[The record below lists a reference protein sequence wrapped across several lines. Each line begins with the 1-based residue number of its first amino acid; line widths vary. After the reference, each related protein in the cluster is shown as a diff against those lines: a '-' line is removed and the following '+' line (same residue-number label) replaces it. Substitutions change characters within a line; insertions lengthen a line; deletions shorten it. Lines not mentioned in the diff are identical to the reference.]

1 MGRLRG
7 RRPHGDTVWGSD
19 SDELEEDCGFRDGS
33 GVGRGRGRL
42 ADQPGGNVLSS
53 LWAGAEKSMTMPT
66 RRHPR

>member
-19 SDELEEDCGFRDGS
+19 ELVEDCGFRDGG

-42 ADQPGGNVLSS
+42 ADQLDGNSLSS
-53 LWAGAEKSMTMPT
+53 LWAGAEKSMMMPT
-66 RRHPR
+66 RRRPR